1 MRNLKLFAC
10 FMAAAPIPWTFG
22 GNLLAA
28 DGPSL
33 PPLPMATA
41 QSAPAYQFP
50 QPLGTPQ
57 AYRSEGSPI
66 YPALTSPHGSVT
78 PGIGSVPSPYPSVAT
93 GSAQN
98 LPSPQVSFPSPQVP
112 FPSPQGG
119 AALGNVGNSGVPSPF
134 MSAVSPGGAPLVAGS
149 NNAAA
154 LAAVNSAFDA
164 GGGAQST
171 GSRFAAMDSG
181 SSFGMIGDA
190 SPLAG
195 KQPPSLDTRPPGL
208 NIKAPSQSITS
219 RGFKIAE
226 NQSPIPQDRVF
237 FGFNYWNDVNQQ
249 LYKHFESPIKNV
261 EVYRYVWGM
270 EKTFN
275 NGLGSIGF
283 RLPLYN
289 ISAAP
294 RVSTI
299 PSGGTSSALGD
310 LNLFIKHI
318 FYSNPET
325 GAVTSGGLAI
335 SPQTATSQFAGAKYL
350 QPYNTTT
357 IQPFVGYFR
366 KFDKVYIQGFS
377 SFEFPIAFNQPTLMY
392 NDFGVGY
399 YVYRDPTGEGFI
411 TAVAPTI
418 EVHINTPL
426 NHRGAY
432 DRFDRFG
439 TADTVNIT
447 YGVNTRFGQRSVLTM
462 AAVSPVTGPRPFSIE
477 GTILLNFF
485 FGKSRQST
493 APALPVVG
501 GGGT

>member
-10 FMAAAPIPWTFG
+10 FMAAAPVPWTLG
-22 GNLLAA
+22 GKLLAA
-28 DGPSL
+28 DGPAL
-33 PPLPMATA
+33 PPLPMAAA
-41 QSAPAYQFP
+41 QSAPGYQFP

-57 AYRSEGSPI
+57 AYRSEGSPL
-66 YPALTSPHGSVT
+66 YSALTSPQGGVT

-93 GSAQN
+93 GSAQD
-98 LPSPQVSFPSPQVP
+98 LPSPQVSFPSPQFP

-119 AALGNVGNSGVPSPF
+119 AALGNVGDSRVPSPF

-164 GGGAQST
+164 GGGAQAS
-171 GSRFAAMDSG
+171 GSRFAAMDSR

-190 SPLAG
+190 SPPG
-195 KQPPSLDTRPPGL
+195 GRQQPPPTDVRPPSTQV
-208 NIKAPSQSITS
+208 KSASQSIS
-219 RGFKIAE
+219 ARGFKIAE

-249 LYKHFESPIKNV
+249 LYKHFEAPIKNV

-275 NGLGSIGF
+275 NGLGSVGF

-289 ISAAP
+289 ISA
-294 RVSTI
+294 VSSVSSI
-299 PSGGTSSALGD
+299 KGGGTSTAMGD

-325 GAVTSGGLAI
+325 GAVFSGGLAI
-335 SPQTATSQFAGAKYL
+335 SPKTAPEQFAGAKYL

-366 KFDKVYIQGFS
+366 TFKNVYIQGFS
-377 SFEFPIAFNQPTLMY
+377 SFEFPIAFNQPTMMY
-392 NDFGVGY
+392 NDLGVGY
-399 YVYRDPTGEGFI
+399 YLYRDPTGEGFI
-411 TAVAPTI
+411 TAVAPTF
-418 EVHINTPL
+418 EVHVNTPI
-426 NHRGAY
+426 NHRGIY
-432 DRFDRFG
+432 DPFDKFG
-439 TADTVNIT
+439 AADVVNLT
-447 YGVNTRFGQRSVLTM
+447 YGLNTRFGQRSVLTM

-477 GTILLNFF
+477 GTVLLNFF
-485 FGKSRQST
+485 YGKSRRT
-493 APALPVVG
+493 TPALPLVG